1 MSCGVT
7 NSRILVGRDE
17 RARAERRGQ
26 LQYYIP
32 ESSVL
37 YDLNCISNAEFSHDT
52 IRFERFEVGASQ
64 TTNFNLPNLASS
76 SVIITYYNYILQDSL
91 HF

>member
-1 MSCGVT
+1 MYCGAT
-7 NSRILVGRDE
+7 DSRILVGRDE

-37 YDLNCISNAEFSHDT
+37 YDLNCISNAEFSHGT
-52 IRFERFEVGASQ
+52 IRFERFEMGVSQ
-64 TTNFNLPNLASS
+64 TTNFNFLNLANS
-76 SVIITYYNYILQDSL
+76 T
-91 HF
+91 

>member
-1 MSCGVT
+1 MYCGAT
-7 NSRILVGRDE
+7 DSRILVGRDE

-37 YDLNCISNAEFSHDT
+37 YDLKCISNAECSHGT
-52 IRFERFEVGASQ
+52 IRFEGFEKGVSQ
-64 TTNFNLPNLASS
+64 TTISNFPNLANS
-76 SVIITYYNYILQDSL
+76 SVIITYYNYIFQDFL
-91 HF
+91 NF

>member
-1 MSCGVT
+1 MYCGVT

-32 ESSVL
+32 QSFAL
-37 YDLNCISNAEFSHDT
+37 YDLNCISNAEFSHGT
-52 IRFERFEVGASQ
+52 IQFERFEMGVSQ
-64 TTNFNLPNLASS
+64 TTNFNFPNLANS
-76 SVIITYYNYILQDSL
+76 SVLITYYSYILQDSL

>member
-1 MSCGVT
+1 MSCGAT
-7 NSRILVGRDE
+7 DSRILVGEDE

-37 YDLNCISNAEFSHDT
+37 YDLNCISDAEIFTWHDS
-52 IRFERFEVGASQ
+52 I
-64 TTNFNLPNLASS
+64 
-76 SVIITYYNYILQDSL
+76 
-91 HF
+91 